1 MNRPVASIRIPCSL
15 IRGGTSRAAFFLR
28 DDLPADEAARNQLL
42 VRILGG
48 PDALQVD
55 GIGGGHPLTSKVA
68 VVSQAEG
75 EADVDY
81 LFLQVDPRKQT
92 VSSVQNCGNI
102 LAGVGV
108 YAIHKGMV
116 RIAGEETVV
125 RVRMLN
131 SGGLCHLLMQTPS
144 GTLQVEGNTAID
156 GVPGT
161 AAPVVCNYQNIA
173 GSACGALLPT
183 GNALD
188 LVEGVEVSC
197 VDNGMPVVVLRAAD
211 FGLTGLEAPADL
223 EANAALRSKLE
234 TLRLAIGPRMNL
246 GDVAAKSVPKLC
258 LVSPPQHGGLV
269 MTRTFI
275 PHVCHSAIG
284 VLAAVSVATACLLP
298 GAVAAGIGSA
308 PPGNPKTVAVE
319 HPSGAFDVRLELD
332 AANRVQAAGVVRTAR
347 LLFEGEVFP

>member
-1 MNRPVASIRIPCSL
+1 MPSIRVPCSL

-28 DDLPADEAARNQLL
+28 DDLPADEAVRNRLL

-55 GIGGGHPLTSKVA
+55 GVGGGHPLTSKVA
-68 VVSQAEG
+68 VISPAADS

-116 RIAGEETVV
+116 RITGDETVV

-131 SGGLCHLLMQTPS
+131 SGGLCHLLMQTPN
-144 GTLQVEGNTAID
+144 GALQVEGDTAID

-161 AAPVVCNYQNIA
+161 AAPVVCNYQDIA

-197 VDNGMPVVVLRAAD
+197 IDNGMPVVVLRAMD
-211 FGLTGLEAPADL
+211 FGLTGLETPADL
-223 EANAALRSKLE
+223 EADTTLRSRLE
-234 TLRLAIGPRMNL
+234 TLRLAIGPKMNL
-246 GDVAAKSVPKLC
+246 GEVTGKSVPKLC

-275 PHVCHSAIG
+275 PHVCHKTIG

-298 GAVAAGIGSA
+298 GTVAADIGSA
-308 PPGNPKTVAVE
+308 PAGNPKTVAVE
-319 HPSGAFDVRLELD
+319 HPSGAFAVRLELD
-332 AANRVQAAGVVRTAR
+332 EANQVRAAGVVRTAR
-347 LLFEGEVFP
+347 LLFAGEAFP